1 MTLATAST
9 CSGTARPSRSSNG
22 TPAARRRS

>member
-9 CSGTARPSRSSNG
+9 CSGTAHPSRSCNG
-22 TPAARRRS
+22 TQAAHRRS